1 MTPVR
6 SDRCRELLERLS
18 RYVDGDLGGAERRAL
33 TAHLRRCPCC
43 DSMAES
49 LKHTVS
55 VCREAGSAR
64 LPPAVRARAKAR
76 VSALLLSESAA
87 VGRTRPA
94 KRPSRWAERGP
105 RRSG

>member
-6 SDRCRELLERLS
+6 PDRCRELLERLS
-18 RYVDGDLGGAERRAL
+18 RYVDGDLSGAERRAL

-55 VCREAGSAR
+55 LCRDASSTR

-76 VSALLLSESAA
+76 VAALLVPGSGAGS
-87 VGRTRPA
+87 RSRPA
-94 KRPSRWAERGP
+94 KAGI
-105 RRSG
+105 RS

>member
-6 SDRCRELLERLS
+6 PDRCRQLVERLS
-18 RYVDGDLGGAERRAL
+18 RYVDGDLSGAERREL

-55 VCREAGSAR
+55 LCRDASSTR

-76 VSALLLSESAA
+76 VAALLVSESKTGNRA
-87 VGRTRPA
+87 RSS
-94 KRPSRWAERGP
+94 KRPSR
-105 RRSG
+105 